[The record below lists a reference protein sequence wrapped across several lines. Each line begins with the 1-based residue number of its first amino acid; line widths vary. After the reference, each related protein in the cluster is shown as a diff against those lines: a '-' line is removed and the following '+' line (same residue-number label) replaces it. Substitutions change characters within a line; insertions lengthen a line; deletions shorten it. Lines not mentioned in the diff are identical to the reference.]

1 MALFPKREAEILALA
16 EAMKTG
22 LKDNAALFPS
32 PPVSWIVLNLKKNLY
47 YTKRDT
53 ALAAAATA
61 ETAVSVKSEA
71 LEALTDAMKADLRY
85 AENTVDFDD
94 DKLKLIGWSAKKAA
108 TILTPPGQ
116 PRLAEAPRQG
126 EGWVFLDWKPPAS
139 GGRPAAYTI
148 ERRILGSEVVG
159 DHWESTA
166 TAIETELTLVDQ
178 PRGSELEYRI
188 IAVNKAG
195 ESPPS
200 NVVMAVL

>member
-32 PPVSWIVLNLKKNLY
+32 PPVSWMSLSAKKNLY

-108 TILTPPGQ
+108 TTLAPPGQ
-116 PRLAEAPRQG
+116 PRLLEAPKQG

-139 GGRPAAYTI
+139 GGKPAAYTI
-148 ERRILGSEVVG
+148 ERRERPAGP
-159 DHWESTA
+159 WESTA
-166 TAIETELTLVDQ
+166 TAIETEATLVDL
-178 PRGSELEYRI
+178 PRGPELEYRI

-195 ESPPS
+195 ESTPS
-200 NVVMAVL
+200 NTVMVVL